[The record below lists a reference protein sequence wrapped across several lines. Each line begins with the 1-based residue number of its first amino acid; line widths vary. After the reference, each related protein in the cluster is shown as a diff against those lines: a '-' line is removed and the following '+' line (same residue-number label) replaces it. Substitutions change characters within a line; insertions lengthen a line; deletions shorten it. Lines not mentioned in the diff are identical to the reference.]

1 MFCAAFETGTCGDTF
16 YTNLG
21 GATSNRCKCVSPG
34 DECELGNSGSG
45 NNVYSLYR
53 PADPTRV
60 PTELPTSF
68 PTEVPTNNPTE
79 PTNNPTLYPSEEP
92 TAEPTQPYEAI
103 LVEGGEGKFCGAA
116 TATTNIITYYY

>member
-34 DECELGNSGSG
+34 DECELGASGTG

-53 PADPTRV
+53 PAG
-60 PTELPTSF
+60 
-68 PTEVPTNNPTE
+68 
-79 PTNNPTLYPSEEP
+79 PTLDPSQEP
-92 TAEPTQPYEAI
+92 TAEPTQPYEAA
-103 LVEGGEGKFCGAA
+103 LVEGGEGKFCGEA
-116 TATTNIITYYY
+116 TATTNIIINSGIFAKMFVS

>member
-1 MFCAAFETGTCGDTF
+1 MFRAAFESGTCGDIF

-21 GATSNRCKCVSPG
+21 GPVSNRCRCVSPG
-34 DECELGNSGSG
+34 DECEFGVSGSG

-53 PADPTRV
+53 PTDPTRV
-60 PTELPTSF
+60 PTEPPTAHPTSLPT
-68 PTEVPTNNPTE
+68 EGPTNNT
-79 PTNNPTLYPSEEP
+79 TQEP

-116 TATTNIITYYY
+116 TATTNIITY